1 MKRIKLAGLLTIML
15 LGSLLVV
22 PVSGEKQDIESLRA
36 KAVKLNNEGNYK
48 EAWEIYS
55 KIALDPT
62 GDPKQVGSDMMSAI
76 GCLQNLSRVNEIDDF
91 REKVIA
97 VHKGNWR
104 LLWTAARSYMDVEH
118 YGTII
123 AGEFK
128 RGPHRGGRAKWVN
141 AFERDRV
148 RALQLMRQATRKTA
162 GEQNNHELSRFYL
175 SFAHMLLA
183 NRGFS
188 QAWRLQ
194 YATDLSTLPDYEDGY
209 HSRWEHYYGGHR
221 GAPVNEDG
229 TPVYHYRPKNW
240 KTATT
245 DGQRW
250 RWCLM
255 QAVEMSPQRNTHV
268 RRHFADFLHNQ
279 FGVQTMAHY
288 GWYFGRGGSDDGRK
302 DESGTYEL
310 HTLGEDETIARLA
323 SGIKRFKLPDEFNFI
338 IIYKELKHYDSLAG
352 IFENRRQYPKAADYW
367 RKAIKQF
374 GQGHNAWRLKRL
386 NQIIGNRGQF
396 EPIVTAPAGKGA
408 TVEFRF
414 RNGKKVSLEAHEIKV
429 AELLDDVKTY
439 LKSSPPKLSWDRV
452 NIADLG
458 GRLVQNQPPADRIE
472 IPDIGFKMV
481 QKHRNKYVGKK
492 VASWELDLA
501 PRPKHFDKR
510 ITITTPLQKAGA
522 YLLKAEMADGNT
534 SEIII
539 WVADT
544 AIVKKPLSD
553 KTYYFVADATTGK
566 PIPKCNVEFFGYR
579 QEQVKNAIGRGFHY
593 VVHTRNFAEF
603 TDADGQLFL
612 TPKQQDNNH
621 RWVVIATTPKG
632 RLAYLGWTGA
642 WYGNYHDREYNATKT
657 FVITDRPV
665 YRPEHTVKF
674 KFWVNHAKY
683 DVEGKSAFAGRRFT
697 VRVNNPKGEKIFEK
711 NFTADEYGG
720 FDGELTLK
728 KNAALGV
735 YRIYLPHHPGGGGS
749 FRVEEYKKPEF
760 EVKIE
765 APTEPV
771 MLGEKVEAKI
781 TAKYYFGAPMTNA
794 KVKYKV
800 LRTAHDARWYP
811 ICRWD
816 WLFGQGY
823 WWYAYDYDWYPGW
836 SKWGC
841 ERPLPYWWWR
851 WHRPV
856 QPEVVAEAEVPVGAD
871 GTVKVLIDTAVAKA
885 IHGDRD
891 HKYSITAEV
900 TDQSRRT
907 IVGTGSVLVARKPF
921 KVHAWVDRGY
931 YRVGDTVRA
940 SFKARR
946 LDGKSVKGDGK
957 LTLYRITYKD
967 NKPVETAVR
976 EWNLD
981 TDDEGASSI
990 QMKASRAGQYRLS
1003 YKVTDAKEHTIEGGY
1018 IFCIRG
1024 EGFDGSEFRFNDI
1037 EILPDKGEYKPGEKV
1052 RLMLNTNRAGSTI
1065 LLFIRPSNGVYLPPK
1080 VLHLN
1085 GKSLTEEIEIIKK
1098 DMPNFFVEAVT
1109 VSGAKVHRE
1118 ARQIV
1123 VPPEKRVIDVKVTP
1137 SSAEYKPGEKAKVKI
1152 KLTDP
1157 TGEPI
1162 AGSVVV
1168 AIYDKAVEYIS
1179 GGSNVPEIKEFFWK
1193 WRRRHWPQ
1201 GETSLSKGGYNLT
1214 RKNKVRMSFIGV
1226 FGQSV
1231 ADEGLPDTQSLER
1244 VGGLTRDKLQFGS
1257 GAIRVEA
1264 KVLDAAESGAPRLA
1278 FAKGKIAEESGGE
1291 ASQPPGVEPVVRTK
1305 FADTA
1310 LWAGALTAGADG
1322 LAEVKLT
1329 MPENLTTWKTR
1340 VWAMGYGTRCGEG
1353 TAEVVTTKDLIIRLQ
1368 APRFFVQ
1375 KDEVVLSANVHN
1387 YLKEKKKVQVLL
1399 ELDGDCL
1406 VVRETE
1412 HLAPANGPDGKPLP
1426 QPWAE
1431 KTTTRPNAQ
1440 IVEIDSKGEKRVD
1453 WRVKVVKEGTA
1464 TITMK
1469 AITDEESDAMQM
1481 SFPVYVH
1488 GMLKTESFCGV
1499 IRPKES
1505 DSTINIRVPKERLP
1519 DQSRL
1524 EIRYSPTLAGAMVDA
1539 LPYLSS
1545 YPYGCT
1551 EQTLNRFIPTV
1562 ITHKVL
1568 MRMGLDLK
1576 DIRDKRT
1583 NLNAQEIGKDPERA
1597 KQWKRYKHEAVYDEA
1612 AVRDMVQ
1619 AGLERLASM
1628 QCGDGGWGWFS
1639 GWGERSY
1646 PHTTAVV
1653 VHGLQIARENDVAVV
1668 PGMLNRGVEW
1678 LKRYQNEQVR
1688 LIKNGRKDPKVKPW
1702 KRHADN
1708 LDALVYMVLVD
1719 EKIDNKEMRE
1729 FLYEDRNHLAVYAKS
1744 MFGVAAHKV
1753 GDKEKRDMLIRNI
1766 EQYLVEDDENQT
1778 AYLRLPN
1785 KGYWWCW
1792 YGSEYE
1798 AHAYYLKLLA
1808 VTDPKGRKASRL
1820 VKYLLNNRKHA
1831 TYWNSTRDTA
1841 LCIEAFADYIKASGE
1856 DKPDMTVRILI
1867 DGKKVKE
1874 VKINSEN
1881 IFSFDNQL
1889 LLEGDAV
1896 TTGEHKIE
1904 MRKVGAGPLYFN
1916 AYLTN
1921 FTLEDPITRAGLE
1934 IKVNRKYFKLVR
1946 VDKKIKVEGS
1956 RGQAVD
1962 QKVEKYERK
1971 ELKNLDMLTSGDL
1984 VEIEL
1989 VIESKND
1996 YEYIILEDM
2005 KAAGFEPV
2013 ALRSGYGGNEMGAY
2027 MELRDERVVFFVRR
2041 LARGRHSL
2049 SYRMRAEIPGRFSA
2063 LPTKASAM
2071 YAPELKAN
2079 SDEIKLQIKD

>member
-1 MKRIKLAGLLTIML
+1 MIVL

-22 PVSGEKQDIESLRA
+22 PASGEKQDIESLRA
-36 KAVKLNNEGNYK
+36 KAAKLDKEGNRK
-48 EAWEIYS
+48 EAWKVYS

-62 GDPKQVGSDMMSAI
+62 DDPMKVGGDMNAAI
-76 GCLQNLSRVNEIDDF
+76 RCLHNLNRINQIDEF

-104 LLWTAARSYMDVEH
+104 LLWTAAQSYMNMPH

-141 AFERDRV
+141 AFDRDRV
-148 RALQLMRQATRKTA
+148 RALQLMRQATGKTA
-162 GEQNNHELSRFYL
+162 GEQNNHELSQFYL
-175 SFAHMLLA
+175 SFAKLLLA

-209 HSRWEHYYGGHR
+209 YSPWEYYYGGHR

-240 KTATT
+240 KAATT

-250 RWCLM
+250 RWCLL
-255 QAVEMSPQRNTHV
+255 QAVEMSPRRNNEV
-268 RRHFADFLHNQ
+268 RSHFANFLHNQ

-288 GWYFGRGGSDDGRK
+288 GWYFGRGGWGGRDDGKK
-302 DESGTYEL
+302 DSSGTYEL

-323 SGIKRFKLPDEFNFI
+323 GGIKRFKLPDEFNFI
-338 IIYKELKHYDSLAG
+338 KIYKDLKYYTILAP
-352 IFENRRQYPKAADYW
+352 IFENRRQYPRAAGYW
-367 RKAIKQF
+367 RKLLDANPKNQNW
-374 GQGHNAWRLKRL
+374 QRRL
-386 NQIIGNRGQF
+386 NQIVGNWGHF

-414 RNGKKVSLEAHEIKV
+414 RNGKKVSLEAHEIHVQK
-429 AELLDDVKTY
+429 LLDDVKTY
-439 LKSSPPKLSWDRV
+439 LKSNPRKLSWQK
-452 NIADLG
+452 L
-458 GRLVQNQPPADRIE
+458 RIS
-472 IPDIGFKMV
+472 DIGYQLVYKN
-481 QKHRNKYVGKK
+481 QKKKYVGKK
-492 VASWELDLA
+492 VAAWELDLK
-501 PRPKHFDKR
+501 PRAKHFDKR

-522 YLLKAEMADGNT
+522 YLLKAKMADGNT
-534 SEIII
+534 SEIVI

-544 AIVKKPLSD
+544 AIVKKPLNG
-553 KTYYFVADATTGK
+553 KTYYFVADAVTGK
-566 PIPKCNVEFFGYR
+566 PIPKANVEFFGYR
-579 QEQVKNAIGRGFHY
+579 QVRVEHAKVAGKRRGFHDE
-593 VVHTRNFAEF
+593 VHTRNFAEF
-603 TDADGQLFL
+603 TDADGQLFMP
-612 TPKQQDNNH
+612 PKPQDRKH
-621 RWVVIATTPKG
+621 SWSWMIVATTPAG
-632 RLAYLGWTGA
+632 RLAYMGFTGA
-642 WYGNYHDREYNATKT
+642 WFNNYHDSGYNATKT

-665 YRPEHTVKF
+665 YRPKHKVKF

-683 DVEGKSAFAGRRFT
+683 DVEGKSAFAGRQFA
-697 VRVNNPKGEKIFEK
+697 VRVNNPKGEKIFQK
-711 NFTADEYGG
+711 NFTADEFGG

-728 KNAALGV
+728 KNTMLGV
-735 YRIYLPHHPGGGGS
+735 YRIYTPHGPGGGSS

-765 APTEPV
+765 APKEPV
-771 MLGEKVEAKI
+771 KLGEKIEAKI
-781 TAKYYFGAPMTNA
+781 IAKYYFGAPVVNA

-800 LRTAHDARWYP
+800 LRTAHDAHWYP
-811 ICRWD
+811 IYRWD
-816 WLFGQGY
+816 WFYGPGY
-823 WWYAYDYDWYPGW
+823 WWFGYDYNWYPGW
-836 SKWGC
+836 WHWGC
-841 ERPLPYWWWR
+841 KRPLPCWYWWR
-851 WHRPV
+851 WHPPV
-856 QPEVVAEAEVPVGAD
+856 KPEVVAEAEVRVGKD
-871 GTVKVLIDTAVAKA
+871 GMVKVLIDTAVAKA

-891 HKYSITAEV
+891 HKYTITAEV

-921 KVHAWVDRGY
+921 KVHAWVDRGH

-946 LDGKSVKGDGK
+946 LDGKAVEGKGK

-967 NKPVETAVR
+967 NKPVETSVR
-976 EWNLD
+976 KWNLN
-981 TDDEGASSI
+981 TDDEGVSSI
-990 QMKASRAGQYRLS
+990 QMKASQAGQYRLS
-1003 YKVTDAKEHTIEGGY
+1003 YKVTDAKEHTIVGGY
-1018 IFCIRG
+1018 IFCIWG

-1052 RLMLNTNRAGSTI
+1052 KLMLNTNRTGSTV
-1065 LLFIRPSNGVYLPPK
+1065 LLFIRPANGVYLRPK
-1080 VLHLN
+1080 VLRLK
-1085 GKSLTEEIEIIKK
+1085 GKSLTEEIAVIKK

-1118 ARQIV
+1118 VRQIV
-1123 VPPEKRVIDVKVTP
+1123 VPPEKRVLDVKVMP
-1137 SSAEYKPGEKAKVKI
+1137 SKKEYKPGEKAKVKI

-1157 TGEPI
+1157 TGEPFT
-1162 AGSVVV
+1162 GSVVV
-1168 AIYDKAVEYIS
+1168 AVYDKAVEYIS
-1179 GGSNVPEIKEFFWK
+1179 GGTNIPKIKEFFWK
-1193 WRRRHWPQ
+1193 WRRRHYPA
-1201 GETSLSKGGYNLT
+1201 GETSLSKGCGNLT
-1214 RKNKVRMSFIGV
+1214 RRNKDAMGYLGV
-1226 FGQSV
+1226 FGHSV
-1231 ADEGLPDTQSLER
+1231 ADEIGDKADGGFRWDAKNKRSRSL
-1244 VGGLTRDKLQFGS
+1244 GGGRFYGQAEACADSSAPS
-1257 GAIRVEA
+1257 GVPRPLRSLS
-1264 KVLDAAESGAPRLA
+1264 KGAP
-1278 FAKGKIAEESGGE
+1278 SGGE
-1291 ASQPPGVEPVVRTK
+1291 GAPKSVQPVVRTK

-1310 LWAGALTAGADG
+1310 LWVAALTTGKDG
-1322 LAEVKLT
+1322 MAEVELT

-1340 VWAMGYGTRCGEG
+1340 VWAMGHGTRCGEG
-1353 TAEVVTTKDLIIRLQ
+1353 EAEVVTTKDLIIRLQ

-1387 YLKEKKKVQVLL
+1387 YLKTKKKVKVVL
-1399 ELDGDCL
+1399 ELKGGTLQIIGSGKDL
-1406 VVRETE
+1406 VPERTIEVV
-1412 HLAPANGPDGKPLP
+1412 AN
-1426 QPWAE
+1426 
-1431 KTTTRPNAQ
+1431 
-1440 IVEIDSKGEKRVD
+1440 GEKRVD

-1469 AITDEESDAMQM
+1469 AITDEESDAMRM
-1481 SFPVYVH
+1481 SFPVYIH

-1499 IRPKES
+1499 IRPKETKS
-1505 DSTINIRVPKERLP
+1505 IINIRVPKERLGE
-1519 DQSRL
+1519 QSRL
-1524 EIRYSPTLAGAMVDA
+1524 EIRYSPSVAGAMVDA

-1562 ITHKVL
+1562 ITQKVL
-1568 MRMGLDLK
+1568 LRMGLKLE
-1576 DIRDKRT
+1576 DIRKKRT

-1597 KQWKRYKHEAVYDEA
+1597 KQWKRFGHEAVFDEA
-1612 AVRDMVQ
+1612 KVRDMVK

-1628 QCGDGGWGWFS
+1628 QCRDGGWGWFS

-1653 VHGLQIARENDVAVV
+1653 VHGLQTARANDVAVV
-1668 PGMLNRGVEW
+1668 PGMLNRGVAW
-1678 LKRYQNEQVR
+1678 LKRYQERQVR
-1688 LIKNGRKDPKVKPW
+1688 LLKNDRKKNPPRPW
-1702 KRHADN
+1702 KAHADN
-1708 LDALVYMVLVD
+1708 LDAFVYMVLVD
-1719 EKIDNKEMRE
+1719 EKIDNKQMRE
-1729 FLYEDRNHLAVYAKS
+1729 FLYEDRNHLAVYAKA
-1744 MFGVAAHKV
+1744 MFGLAVHKV
-1753 GDKEKRDMLIRNI
+1753 GDKKKRDMLIRNI

-1785 KGYWWCW
+1785 QGYWWYW

-1808 VTDPKGRKASRL
+1808 ATDPKGRKASRL

-1841 LCIEAFADYIKASGE
+1841 LCIEAFADFIKASGE
-1856 DKPDMTVRILI
+1856 DKPDMTVQIFI

-1874 VKINSEN
+1874 VKINSDN
-1881 IFSFDNQL
+1881 IFSFDNKL
-1889 LLEGDAV
+1889 VLEGDAV

-1904 MRKVGAGPLYFN
+1904 MRKTGTGPLYFN

-1921 FTLEDPITRAGLE
+1921 FTLEDHITKAGLE

-2027 MELRDERVVFFVRR
+2027 MELRDERVCFFVRR
-2041 LARGRHSL
+2041 LARGKHSL
-2049 SYRMRAEIPGRFSA
+2049 SYRMRAEIPGKFSA

-2079 SDEIKLQIKD
+2079 SDEIKLRIKD